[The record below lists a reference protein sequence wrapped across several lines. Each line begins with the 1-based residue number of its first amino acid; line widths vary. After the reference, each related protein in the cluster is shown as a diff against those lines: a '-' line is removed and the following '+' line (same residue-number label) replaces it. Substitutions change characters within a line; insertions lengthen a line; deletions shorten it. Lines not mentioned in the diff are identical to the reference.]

1 VLRLNFFN
9 AEPMSDDDEG
19 EPTLALAG
27 DIDDDTLV
35 LRGDI
40 EDTLELAGGDMVEV
54 VAEVDDDDLLVNVGV
69 DVTRGGGSGA
79 VKGC

>member
-1 VLRLNFFN
+1 MLRLNFFN
-9 AEPMSDDDEG
+9 AEPMSEDDEG

-40 EDTLELAGGDMVEV
+40 DDTLELAGGDMVEV
-54 VAEVDDDDLLVNVGV
+54 DAEVDDDDLLVNVGV
-69 DVTRGGGSGA
+69 DVTRAGGSGA

>member
-1 VLRLNFFN
+1 MLRLNFFN
-9 AEPMSDDDEG
+9 AEPMSEDDEG

-54 VAEVDDDDLLVNVGV
+54 DDDDLLVNIGV

>member
-1 VLRLNFFN
+1 MLRLNFFN
-9 AEPMSDDDEG
+9 AEPMSEDDEG

-40 EDTLELAGGDMVEV
+40 DDDTLELSG
-54 VAEVDDDDLLVNVGV
+54 VDDDDLLVNVGV
-69 DVTRGGGSGA
+69 DVTRGGGSSA